1 MDFLWSR
8 SLTEFHYPPMLT
20 SFLRWLLLKDVK
32 WKRDNASEKSVNV
45 VSQQVLHNFKTDRQ
59 IYYKPVSD
67 ARFRNWIETS
77 LSIGLALTIHKK
89 TKSKGHENV
98 LSQLQIGCS
107 YESIDDHNQG
117 ALSTKWLNS
126 RLHVHF
132 HCGDD
137 KGTKI
142 WRVNIVSERGS
153 DEKDEA
159 EDIQYLSEEDRL
171 QLDKLREDRQLL
183 ARFLVA
189 QLTRVPL

>member
-20 SFLRWLLLKDVK
+20 SLLRWLLLKDVK

-107 YESIDDHNQG
+107 YESIDDHATIKEHYQ
-117 ALSTKWLNS
+117 LS
-126 RLHVHF
+126 
-132 HCGDD
+132 
-137 KGTKI
+137 
-142 WRVNIVSERGS
+142 GS
-153 DEKDEA
+153 IADCMC
-159 EDIQYLSEEDRL
+159 IST
-171 QLDKLREDRQLL
+171 
-183 ARFLVA
+183 VVM
-189 QLTRVPL
+189 TRVQKFEELTLCQRGDLMKKMKLKTFSTCQKKTDCNWTSWEKINNYWQDFL